1 MEGTSLEFTA
11 SLHVHQS
18 MLAQHTFVQSQSE
31 DGGPM
36 PSLANPGL
44 EVLCSIVLVLV

>member
-18 MLAQHTFVQSQSE
+18 MLAQHNFLWSQTE

-36 PSLANPGL
+36 ASLANPGL
-44 EVLCSIVLVLV
+44 EVLCSIVLVFV